1 MTNIAIIT
9 DTDSSLPPE
18 LAKKHAIIQVP
29 ITIHFGEETYTTGQ
43 DIDDS
48 KLFTLIDQ
56 YNKLPTT
63 SAPPPDAFVKAFQ
76 QAFDN
81 GADSILCICVSSK
94 ISATYNAAV
103 TARETFPDHDITVLD
118 SLNLCMAQGFM
129 VLAAAEAAENGA
141 TLDEIISLVDEIGKN
156 VFVYAALPTLKY
168 LAMGGRVGKLAA
180 GFADT
185 FNIKPI
191 LTSRDGKLELLE
203 KVRTQKKA
211 EQRLIELFRNSLQ
224 GKTVNKMA
232 MVHVNNAHGANN
244 LLNQIR
250 NEIPLPENIIM
261 AEFTAGLSVHSGS
274 GVIGFV
280 VITTDAK

>member
-18 LAKKHAIIQVP
+18 LAEKYSIIQVP

-43 DIDDS
+43 DIDDE
-48 KLFTLIDQ
+48 KLFSLIDQ
-56 YNKLPTT
+56 YNQLPTT
-63 SAPPPDAFVKAFQ
+63 SAPPPDGFVKAFQ
-76 QAFDN
+76 HAFDN
-81 GADSILCICVSSK
+81 GADEIICICVSSK

-103 TARETFPDHDITVLD
+103 TAREQFLEKDITVLD

-129 VLAAAEAAENGA
+129 VLAAAEAAKNGA
-141 TLDEIISLVDEIGKN
+141 NREEIVSIVEGIGSR
-156 VFVYAALPTLKY
+156 VSVYAALPTLKY

-211 EQRLIELFRNSLQ
+211 EQRLIELFKISVE
-224 GKTVNKMA
+224 GKTVEKMA
-232 MVHVNNAHGANN
+232 MVHVNNKQGAGN
-244 LLNQIR
+244 LLQHIR
-250 NEIPLPENIIM
+250 SETPIPNDVLM
-261 AEFTAGLSVHSGS
+261 AEFTAGLSVHAGS

-280 VITTDAK
+280 VITAD